1 MPDSTMITRNIGLM
15 LSLLTLGLGEV
26 MISVPSS
33 VTATPLIA
41 QNTDNQL
48 TEAKVRDVIKAI
60 DQAQQEENQAVLL
73 SYLLPYTVSEIAVES
88 QGKTTTS
95 TLEGIAAHQQLLEK
109 MFEQIN
115 NRKTLSEYLTIRM
128 TPDNQLAIAT
138 RMTTKELT
146 SKEGQRFISS
156 GTDIFRIAWV
166 NNQPKVISIKSQG
179 WIEERPKTPAK
190 NP

>member
-1 MPDSTMITRNIGLM
+1 MPYPFMITRNVSVV
-15 LSLLTLGLGEV
+15 LSLLALGLGGE
-26 MISVPSS
+26 MISIPRS
-33 VTATPLIA
+33 VTAAPLMA
-41 QNTDNQL
+41 QTTNNQL
-48 TEAKVRDVIKAI
+48 TEAKVREVIKAI

-95 TLEGIAAHQQLLEK
+95 TLEGIAAHQQILER

-115 NRKTLSEYLTIRM
+115 DRKTLSEYLTIRM

-146 SKEGQRFISS
+146 AKDGQRFISS

-166 NNQPKVISIKSQG
+166 NNQPKIVSIKSQG
-179 WIEERPKTPAK
+179 WIEERPKSATNKP
-190 NP
+190 

>member
-1 MPDSTMITRNIGLM
+1 MPYPFMITRNVSVV
-15 LSLLTLGLGEV
+15 LSLLALGLGGE
-26 MISVPSS
+26 MIRIPHS
-33 VTATPLIA
+33 VTAAPLMA
-41 QNTDNQL
+41 QATNNQL
-48 TEAKVRDVIKAI
+48 TEAKVREVIKAI

-95 TLEGIAAHQQLLEK
+95 TIEGIAAHQQILER

-115 NRKTLSEYLTIRM
+115 DRKTLSEYLTIRM

-146 SKEGQRFISS
+146 AKDGQRFISS

-166 NNQPKVISIKSQG
+166 NNQPKIVSIKSQG
-179 WIEERPKTPAK
+179 WIEERPNSAAK

>member
-1 MPDSTMITRNIGLM
+1 MITRNISFL
-15 LSLLTLGLGEV
+15 LSLLTLGLGVEMIRIPHSV
-26 MISVPSS
+26 M
-33 VTATPLIA
+33 AAPLIA
-41 QNTDNQL
+41 QTANNQL
-48 TEAKVRDVIKAI
+48 TEAKVREVIKAI
-60 DQAQQEENQAVLL
+60 DQAQQAENQAILL

-95 TLEGIAAHQQLLEK
+95 TIEGIAAHQQLLEK

-115 NRKTLSEYLTIRM
+115 DRKTLSEYLTIRM

-146 SKEGQRFISS
+146 AQDGQRFISS
-156 GTDIFRIAWV
+156 GTDVFRIAWV
-166 NNQPKVISIKSQG
+166 NNQPKIVSIKSQG
-179 WIEERPKTPAK
+179 WIEERPNSAAK